1 MVGGKTKVVFVGEGE
16 DAEWCVS
23 ETTVV
28 FVEEGQDGEWWVSGT
43 MVVFVGKG
51 MGRKLSG
58 WLV

>member
-1 MVGGKTKVVFVGEGE
+1 MEKRKLYLWGEGE